1 MKRLPLLLALG
12 GPALL
17 GLWLAI
23 RVESCGFAQGTIGLP
38 LAVLATALI
47 SVPALYIGAAVFKAA
62 PSPGV
67 VVAGIARSL
76 DDAGLVL
83 LGLMPAVLFLG
94 ATARSS
100 KIALLLGLLALGGS
114 AVFGLRLAFSRLF
127 TTAEARV
134 RVLPV
139 FGAWAVVTLGIGLT
153 MVKSFVE
160 GLQ

>member
-1 MKRLPLLLALG
+1 M
-12 GPALL
+12 
-17 GLWLAI
+17 
-23 RVESCGFAQGTIGLP
+23 
-38 LAVLATALI
+38 
-47 SVPALYIGAAVFKAA
+47 
-62 PSPGV
+62 
-67 VVAGIARSL
+67 AGIARSL